1 MPLEK
6 ITTESSTSGD
16 FSLLTGLSNI
26 LPILSVGLQGTT
38 GALLNSP
45 SELAWRNISPGW
57 GWIFSSSNWHWSHTL
72 SAQPHYNK
80 AAPALSSN
88 REISW
93 VARDSYF
100 WTDFPHLG
108 PLKHTHPL
116 LHSSS
121 SCVHLLGWNL
131 EKYHRQNFL
140 LPKGGNNSRIWVIKA
155 AKQMN

>member
-6 ITTESSTSGD
+6 ITTESSTSGA
-16 FSLLTGLSNI
+16 FSPLTSLSNI
-26 LPILSVGLQGTT
+26 LPILSVGAPRNYRGSSQFSLRT
-38 GALLNSP
+38 GL
-45 SELAWRNISPGW
+45 EKH
-57 GWIFSSSNWHWSHTL
+57 FSRLGMNLFQSWHWSHTL

-93 VARDSYF
+93 VARDSCF
-100 WTDFPHLG
+100 WTDFLHLG
-108 PLKHTHPL
+108 PLKHTHPF

-131 EKYHRQNFL
+131 EKYHGQNFL

-155 AKQMN
+155 ANQVN